1 MNQTMS
7 FYKFMHKQIIVML
20 LLHMGTAPGY
30 LLMGYFYTSMVYES
44 VWMLIMFII
53 SVYGY
58 VLYKQFNIK
67 MTIND
72 KQMWL
77 TKVRLFM
84 YIYSVSWI
92 FMFVYYTSFENVEM
106 HYITIATELGV
117 AVVAATLL
125 ASQKNLVSFTVI
137 TLMIPLVVYFLIV
150 GGTYAYILAF
160 FSTVLAA
167 VIIYSARNT
176 NDYISKSSYQA
187 YHDHLTDIGNRRYFL
202 EILDSTVREQK
213 EKYSY
218 LLLIDLDH
226 FKTINDTLGHDIG
239 DELLVEVANRM
250 KILSRENGSTLSRL
264 GGDEFCILSTPL
276 NDKLE
281 CTYQAEFF
289 AKELLTA
296 IRKTY
301 ILDGNNLHIS
311 ASIGASIVD
320 GKEVDV
326 AEFLKEAD
334 MAMYE
339 AKNAGRDGVIAFD
352 ESLSAV
358 VHKKLEVERLLH
370 FALEENEITLNY
382 QAQVDKQKKIIGCEV
397 LVRWNNELLGNIG
410 PDFFI
415 PIAEN
420 TGYIIEL
427 GTYILEE
434 SFKSIQEWNSRK
446 LDIKQVSI
454 NISIRQLLHQDF
466 ASVVEELLTKYIDE
480 DSTIDIVFEITETGT
495 ADDLKQLVQT
505 INKVKEYGIV
515 FSMDD
520 FGTGYS
526 SLSYL
531 REIPIDE
538 LKIDKS
544 FIFGLG
550 DKQQALL
557 VKTIIDIAKNLELI
571 IVAEGVEEEYHR
583 EFLLDLDCDLYQG
596 YLFHKPLP
604 KNEFEALLLAREL
617 LLVQ

>member
-7 FYKFMHKQIIVML
+7 FYKFMHKQIMIIIWLNVA
-20 LLHMGTAPGY
+20 TAPGY
-30 LLMGYFYTSMVYES
+30 LLMGYLYTSMVYEFIWL
-44 VWMLIMFII
+44 VLMFML
-53 SVYGY
+53 SLYGY
-58 VLYKQFNIK
+58 TLHKQFNVK
-67 MTIND
+67 MAISE
-72 KQMWL
+72 KKVWL
-77 TKVRLFM
+77 TKVRH
-84 YIYSVSWI
+84 
-92 FMFVYYTSFENVEM
+92 FMFVYSISWVFMFIYYTSFDNLSM
-106 HYITIATELGV
+106 HYIAIATEIGS

-125 ASQKNLVSFTVI
+125 ASEKKLVTFTVI
-137 TLMIPLVVYFLIV
+137 TLMTPLVVYFLIV
-150 GGTYAYILAF
+150 GGTYAYILSF
-160 FSTVLAA
+160 FSVVLAA

-176 NDYISKSSYQA
+176 NDFITKSSYQA

-202 EILDSTVREQK
+202 EVLDSTVREK
-213 EKYSY
+213 NNNFAY
-218 LLLIDLDH
+218 LFLIDLDH

-239 DELLVEVANRM
+239 DKLLVEVANRM
-250 KILSRENGSTLSRL
+250 KILSKEHGSILSRL
-264 GGDEFCILSTPL
+264 GGDEFCILSTQF

-281 CTYQAEFF
+281 CMYQAEFF
-289 AKELLTA
+289 AKELLDA

-301 ILDGNNLHIS
+301 ILDSHYLHIS
-311 ASIGASIVD
+311 ASIGVSIVD
-320 GKEVDV
+320 EKEVDV

-339 AKNAGRDGVIAFD
+339 AKNAGRDGVIVFD

-370 FALEENEITLNY
+370 FALDKNEITLNY

-397 LVRWNNELLGNIG
+397 LVRWNSKTLGNIE

-415 PIAEN
+415 PIAED

-427 GTYILEE
+427 GTYILTE
-434 SFKSIQEWNSRK
+434 SFKCIQEWNSQN
-446 LDIKQVSI
+446 LDIYQVSI

-466 ASVVEELLTKYIDE
+466 ESLVEELLHEYIDE
-480 DSTIDIVFEITETGT
+480 DSEIHIVFEITETGT
-495 ADDLKQLVQT
+495 ANDLKQLVRT
-505 INKVKEYGIV
+505 INKVKEFGII

-544 FIFGLG
+544 FIFGLK
-550 DKQQALL
+550 DEQQALL

-571 IVAEGVEEEYHR
+571 TVAEGVEEEYQR

-604 KNEFEALLLAREL
+604 KNEFEALLLVR
-617 LLVQ
+617 

>member
-7 FYKFMHKQIIVML
+7 FYKFMHRQIMIIIWL
-20 LLHMGTAPGY
+20 NIATAPGY
-30 LLMGYFYTSMVYES
+30 LLMGYLYTSMIYEF
-44 VWMLIMFII
+44 VWLIII
-53 SVYGY
+53 YMIAIYGY
-58 VLYKQFNIK
+58 FLYKSFDMK
-67 MTIND
+67 MSMNS
-72 KQMWL
+72 KKNWL
-77 TKVRLFM
+77 TKVR
-84 YIYSVSWI
+84 V
-92 FMFVYYTSFENVEM
+92 FMFVYSVFWVFMFLYYTSFENLEM
-106 HYITIATELGV
+106 HYISIATEIGS

-125 ASQKNLVSFTVI
+125 ASEKKLVTFTVVA
-137 TLMIPLVVYFLIV
+137 LMTPLVVYFLIV
-150 GGTYAYILAF
+150 GGTFAYILAF
-160 FSTVLAA
+160 FSAVLAA

-176 NDYISKSSYQA
+176 NDYIAKSSYQA

-202 EILDSTVREQK
+202 EVLDSRVQEQHGK
-213 EKYSY
+213 CSY

-239 DELLVEVANRM
+239 DELLVEVSSRM
-250 KILSRENGSTLSRL
+250 KKLSNEHGNIIARL
-264 GGDEFCILSTPL
+264 GGDEFCILSASFK
-276 NDKLE
+276 DKLE

-289 AKELLTA
+289 AKEILSA
-296 IRKTY
+296 IRQNY
-301 ILDGNNLHIS
+301 ILDGNHLHIS
-311 ASIGASIVD
+311 ASVGVSIVD
-320 GKEVDV
+320 KKDVDV

-339 AKNAGRDGVIAFD
+339 AKNVGRDGVIVFD

-370 FALEENEITLNY
+370 FALDENEITLNY
-382 QAQVDKQKKIIGCEV
+382 QAQVDKQKRITGCEV
-397 LVRWNNELLGNIG
+397 LVRWNNKTLGNVG

-427 GTYILEE
+427 GTYILTE
-434 SFKSIQEWNSRK
+434 SFKRIQEWNSQN
-446 LDIKQVSI
+446 LDIYQVSI
-454 NISIRQLLHQDF
+454 NISVRQLLHQDF
-466 ASVVEELLTKYIDE
+466 ESLVKELLQEYIDK
-480 DSTIDIVFEITETGT
+480 DSRIHIVFEITETGT
-495 ADDLKQLVQT
+495 SDDLKQLVRT
-505 INKVKEYGIV
+505 INSIKKLGII

-538 LKIDKS
+538 IKVDKS
-544 FIFGLG
+544 FIFGLK

-571 IVAEGVEEEYHR
+571 IVAEGVEEEYQR

-604 KNEFEALLLAREL
+604 QNEFEALLLAR
-617 LLVQ
+617 